1 MATPS
6 DSSDSGAEQFSRL
19 SDGEQATAMRKYPS
33 APNLKGPGKPPKI
46 PNRLPRIQSNL
57 ASTSSDFQHGT
68 STAAGAKKE
77 TAMQWVDR
85 LLAKARSMKAE
96 MADQRQA
103 VAVMRSDIHEEYRLA
118 GVPDP
123 AQADGQSNAHL
134 HIEASFAPI
143 INVPVMPA
151 EPTRRGGGLQS
162 EVEYHT
168 HEL

>member
-6 DSSDSGAEQFSRL
+6 ESSESGADQYN
-19 SDGEQATAMRKYPS
+19 GEQGTALRKYGS

-46 PNRLPRIQSNL
+46 PNRLPRIQSN
-57 ASTSSDFQHGT
+57 TSSDFQLGT
-68 STAAGAKKE
+68 STTGAGGKKE

-85 LLAKARSMKAE
+85 LLAKARGMTAE
-96 MADQRQA
+96 MADQRRA
-103 VAVMRSDIHEEYRLA
+103 VADMRSDIHEEYRLA

-123 AQADGQSNAHL
+123 GAAGPEGQSNAHL

-143 INVPVMPA
+143 INVPVIREESTGPGA
-151 EPTRRGGGLQS
+151 GLRS
-162 EVEYHT
+162 EVEYNT